1 MRRSRGPFI
10 FIAILFCNGIAAAQE
25 IPEHF
30 YPARPHGMGGAFT
43 AVAND
48 ENSLWTNPAGIAR
61 VRKARSRKAVDVV
74 KVPNLVLGANKNGK
88 AFYQGMQQS
97 SSSVDSVAEQAGE
110 NGDQPFWGMT
120 SIAPAMMFQAGNM
133 PMAAAAFSHT
143 VVKAQPNGTGQ
154 ADTSI
159 LSDLGGLLTLGA
171 TSASN
176 RFNAAVQVRSIG
188 RYAFEDTLPYSTLA
202 DKGALQTAFKDGS
215 NRSVGLAV
223 DAGML
228 WTMADF
234 WFPTIGVS
242 VLNAPLGCKED
253 YLNPFSKLRETVC
266 GTVFT
271 GKFANPDAISTV
283 DPTDLRIGL
292 SIAPRLSRDFG
303 MRVAIDLHHLAFAA
317 AGNNYGLSDIPL
329 AKKLHAGVEIF
340 SGNPLLPSPFSVSMG
355 ANQGFFTAGVS
366 ARLGF
371 LSLDFTSFGR
381 DISATDS
388 PKEDRRYLAS
398 ISADF

>member
-1 MRRSRGPFI
+1 MRRLRGFS
-10 FIAILFCNGIAAAQE
+10 ILVVGLFFNGFAAAQE

-30 YPARPHGMGGAFT
+30 YPTRPYGMGGAFT

-61 VRKARSRKAVDVV
+61 VRKARSRKAVDLV
-74 KVPNLVLGANKNGK
+74 KVPNLVIGANKNGK

-97 SSSVDSVAEQAGE
+97 SSSVDTVAEQAGE
-110 NGDQPFWGMT
+110 STDQPFWGMT
-120 SIAPAMMFQAGNM
+120 SIAPAIMFQAGDV
-133 PMAAAAFSHT
+133 PLAAAAFSHT
-143 VVKAQPNGTGQ
+143 VVKAQPTGSGL

-159 LSDLGGLLTLGA
+159 LSDLGGLITFGA
-171 TSASN
+171 TNASN

-188 RYAFEDTLPYSTLA
+188 RYAYEETIPYSTLA
-202 DKGALQTAFKDGS
+202 DKGALQSAFKDGS

-234 WFPTIGVS
+234 WFPTLGIS

-253 YLNPFSKLRETVC
+253 YLNPFSKIRETVC

-271 GKFANPDAISTV
+271 GKFSNPDAISTV
-283 DPTDLRIGL
+283 DPTDLRIGVAI
-292 SIAPRLSRDFG
+292 SPRLSRDLG
-303 MRVAIDLHHLAFAA
+303 LRVAVDLHHIAFASG
-317 AGNNYGLSDIPL
+317 GNNYGLSEIPIG
-329 AKKLHAGVEIF
+329 KKLHAGIELF
-340 SGNPLLPSPFSVSMG
+340 SGNPLLPSPFSVSIG
-355 ANQGFFTAGVS
+355 ASQGFYTAGVS
-366 ARLGF
+366 TRLGF